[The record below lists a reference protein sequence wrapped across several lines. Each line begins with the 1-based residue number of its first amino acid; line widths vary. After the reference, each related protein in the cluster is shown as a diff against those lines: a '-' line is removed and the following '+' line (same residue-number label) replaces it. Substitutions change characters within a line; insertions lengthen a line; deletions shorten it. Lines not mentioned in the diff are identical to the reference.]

1 MQLIVPTDDGYLADR
16 FGKYASGEDVHAD
29 HPKRSFPFKITEA
42 PAGTLTF
49 ALAFIDYD
57 AVPVSGFVWLHWLA
71 ANIPAEFT
79 TIPDDASRSGAVP
92 MVQGRNSNAG
102 GMVRAQDVQVAQG
115 YVGPQPPDKD
125 HAYTLMV
132 FALDTELDLAPGFWL
147 NAMRRAMAGHVLAQ
161 AEVDLWSRA

>member
-1 MQLIVPTDDGYLADR
+1 MKLIVPTEAGYLAAR
-16 FGKYASGEDVHAD
+16 FGKYATGADVLAA
-29 HPKRSFPFKITEA
+29 HPKRSFPIEIQDA
-42 PAGTLTF
+42 PADTKTF

-71 ANIPAEFT
+71 ADIPATVT
-79 TIPDDASRSGAVP
+79 TIPEDASRTAAVP

-102 GMVRAQDVQVAQG
+102 GLVRATDVQVAQG

-132 FALDTELDLAPGFWL
+132 FALDTTLGLTPGFWL
-147 NAMRRAMAGHVLAQ
+147 NDLRRAATGHVLAQ
-161 AEVDLWSRA
+161 AELTLWSRA